1 MYSIGLDIS
10 KSTINVYVPLNDF
23 DLVIDNNLKSL
34 KNLYSKLKKY
44 YKKEFGNLVF
54 VFEPTGNYSSVIK
67 KFAANNNIKCFIVNP
82 KQSSN
87 FSKAIGQRNKNDVN
101 DARMLSQMIVTASQE
116 QIKVPVIKENIEEIK
131 ELITYYQFLIKQK
144 SQNKNHLESLVAKDG
159 QSKLIQR
166 IKKEIKL
173 LEQKE
178 KEIIFE
184 IKKVIARDD
193 KLQEAFFNVQSI
205 KGVGEV
211 SAIVLLHHFIQYA
224 DANQKE
230 IISLAGLDPIE
241 KNSGISVKGKTR
253 ISKAGSKLCRSVL
266 FMATLSAIQHN
277 KELKRFYNRLK
288 DNGKHTTVAQIAVMR
303 KIVVIAHSIY
313 KNNEIYEEERFK
325 RYL

>member
-10 KSTINVYVPLNDF
+10 KSTINVYVPFNDL
-23 DLVIDNNLKSL
+23 DLVIENNLKSL
-34 KNLYSKLKKY
+34 KSLYSKLKKH
-44 YKKEFGNLVF
+44 YKKDIDKLVF
-54 VFEPTGNYSSVIK
+54 VYEPTGNYSSVIK
-67 KFAANNNIKCFIVNP
+67 KFAANKNIKCFIVNP

-101 DARMLSQMIVTASQE
+101 DARMLSQMIVTASKE
-116 QIKVPVIKENIEEIK
+116 QIKVPVIKQEIEEIK

-144 SQNKNHLESLVAKDG
+144 SQNKNHLESLIAKDG
-159 QSKLIQR
+159 ISKLIQR

-178 KEIIFE
+178 KEILLE
-184 IKKVIARDD
+184 IKKVIAKDE
-193 KLQEAFFNVQSI
+193 KLQEAFINIQSI
-205 KGVGEV
+205 KSVGEV
-211 SAIVLLHHFIQYA
+211 SAIVLLHHFIQYSN
-224 DANQKE
+224 ANQKE

-241 KNSGISVKGKTR
+241 KSSGTSIKGRTR

-266 FMATLSAIQHN
+266 FMASLNATQYN
-277 KELKRFYNRLK
+277 EELKRFYNRLK

-313 KNNEIYEEERFK
+313 KNNEIYDEERFK